1 MAKGISKAPAP
12 AASAEPRALL
22 EDGIAPALY
31 NHVVDNAELV
41 TIQLRRHEFDVD
53 GEFYNPDAGKRL
65 SFDKACL
72 GCNYDEETSMVAG
85 TFRFSVGAKAGRKT
99 VLKSVADYLV
109 VYEFGEP
116 VDENAAKA
124 FCSRVGLF
132 AAYPY
137 YRALVSSL
145 SASANLNLPTLP
157 MMATRGVKL
166 PEGVSAD

>member
-1 MAKGISKAPAP
+1 MAKNKTPVAVVLP
-12 AASAEPRALL
+12 
-22 EDGIAPALY
+22 EDGIPPALY

-53 GEFYNPDAGKRL
+53 GEFYNPDAGKKL

-72 GCNYDEETSMVAG
+72 GCTYDQETSMVAG
-85 TFRFSVGAKAGRKT
+85 TFRFSIGAKSGRKV

-109 VYEFGEP
+109 AYEFA
-116 VDENAAKA
+116 VDVNEEAAKG

-137 YRALVSSL
+137 YRALVASL

-157 MMATRGVKL
+157 MIATRGVRL
-166 PEGVSAD
+166 PELSADA